1 MRQKSNIVSTEISAR
16 EQPKFEVLDNYFQV
30 AYVIVQVDLWY
41 TSDAT
46 SIKMSVVHIARVR
59 P

>member
-30 AYVIVQVDLWY
+30 AYVIS
-41 TSDAT
+41 TSR
-46 SIKMSVVHIARVR
+46 SLVYI
-59 P
+59 